1 MLSPYLT
8 DIPINS
14 SQISNIEIDRLRK
27 KKVPKTTMPQ
37 SRKAR
42 TSSSETQTLN
52 SPRSIKTMYPQRSPQ
67 VAFTSTSERFNTYF
81 IEATDPENPG
91 PGTYNF
97 KSTFSTAGKTSFSS
111 KGFGNGFLSKEG
123 RFIDENKLYY
133 EKYKPGPGEYN
144 NNKNSL
150 VNEVKNS
157 LIGKSLYNKKENKS
171 LKNKEVRP
179 DPFSYEPKRINSESY
194 NYESVFKAK
203 DKRFKIR
210 FNSNPGPGTY
220 NSLSDNFK
228 SDKIE
233 SSMFKKPLS
242 KRIDILKKL
251 NIKTDKEVN
260 DEYIDNKIKKS
271 GEHPISFANIR
282 QKDFYLTSVDPYENE
297 ENDKKKNKK
306 SEENKKSNINNLGEN
321 FEPNKNKQQ
330 FEIINLDKKND
341 LMKLAA
347 PRWKNNKYEFKV
359 PGPAFYHPP
368 LLDNHLSF
376 NRNENI
382 FIGGTGALYN
392 LLYK

>member
-42 TSSSETQTLN
+42 TLSSETQTLN

-123 RFIDENKLYY
+123 RFINDSQLYY

-179 DPFSYEPKRINSESY
+179 DPFSYEPKKINSESY
-194 NYESVFKAK
+194 NYESVFKGN
-203 DKRFKIR
+203 DKRFKIK

-220 NSLSDNFK
+220 NSFTENFK
-228 SDKIE
+228 SDKGE
-233 SSMFKKPLS
+233 SFMFRQPFN
-242 KRIDILKKL
+242 KRVDVLKKL
-251 NIKTDKEVN
+251 NIKTDKEIN
-260 DEYIDNKIKKS
+260 EEYIEKKIKNS
-271 GEHPISFANIR
+271 GLNPISFTGIR
-282 QKDFYLTSVDPYENE
+282 QKDFYLTSVDNSLESDTNNE
-297 ENDKKKNKK
+297 GKSNKKNKK
-306 SEENKKSNINNLGEN
+306 NNINNLGEN
-321 FEPNKNKQQ
+321 FDPNKVKQQ
-330 FEIINLDKKND
+330 FQIINIDKKDD
-341 LMKLAA
+341 LMKLAS
-347 PRWKNNKYEFKV
+347 PRCKINKYEFKV

-368 LLDNHLSF
+368 ILDNHLSF
-376 NRNENI
+376 NRNNKI
-382 FIGGTGALYN
+382 FLGGTGALFN